1 MVFFFV
7 ARDGSVLYMGRD
19 KTENELLIK
28 YGMPEDVW
36 FHVDSMSSA
45 HVYLRRKRGQN
56 TLEGIDPGLLQD
68 CAQLVKH
75 NSIKGRKLPD
85 VKVSYTL
92 WSNLRKTGDMVEG
105 QIGFHRP
112 KAVMKVHV
120 ERDREVVKRLLKTMT
135 ERMIKLFFFSLSLS
149 PFKKFIIY
157 FFPKAILISFKKNKI
172 VKSWNNKKQDKQQ
185 QQCGLQ
191 SRRQSKSPRKR
202 PSSSPTNPCSTI
214 SVHRTLTRALTEPR
228 TLKSTKTTLC
238 EQEKKQLQIQFK
250 NNYKKIRLIFL
261 DFPGLL

>member
-1 MVFFFV
+1 
-7 ARDGSVLYMGRD
+7 MGRD

-135 ERMIKLFFFSLSLS
+135 ERMIKLFSLSLS
-149 PFKKFIIY
+149 LSLFKIFIII
-157 FFPKAILISFKKNKI
+157 FSQGNPDFIQE
-172 VKSWNNKKQDKQQ
+172 KQDREKLEQQ
-185 QQCGLQ
+185 EA
-191 SRRQSKSPRKR
+191 RQTAAAVRAAEQEAIKKSKEEAK
-202 PSSSPTNPCSTI
+202 
-214 SVHRTLTRALTEPR
+214 
-228 TLKSTKTTLC
+228 LKSYESLFNDFGASDSD
-238 EQEKKQLQIQFK
+238 ESSDGAK
-250 NNYKKIRLIFL
+250 NFEEYEDNFM
-261 DFPGLL
+261 